1 VQMGDI
7 HTCSMDGVSTIL
19 IKMFY
24 GMVRELKDMRYVPQI
39 VKNFNSVG
47 ALEAYGLE
55 FTGRD
60 GVFKILK
67 GSMVVLK
74 GVRCNN
80 LYYLKG
86 NTVIRQ
92 LATSVSTNEESTKLW
107 HMMLQY
113 TGEKSLQDLSK

>member
-1 VQMGDI
+1 MGDV

-19 IKMFY
+19 IKMLG

-39 VKNFNSVG
+39 VKNFILVG
-47 ALEAYGLE
+47 ALDAHGLE
-55 FTGRD
+55 FISRD
-60 GVFKILK
+60 GVLKILK

-92 LATSVSTNEESTKLW
+92 LATSVGTNEESSKLW
-107 HMMLQY
+107 HMMLEH
-113 TGEKSLQDLSK
+113 TGEKSLQDLAK